1 MSEALSAAPSQ
12 SKVLRRLYL
21 TLFLRGR
28 SSRGLTA
35 QQGTPSIGK
44 KLGFTLFFYALIG
57 CMGLTLLGQSLF
69 SLSIY
74 LHGASMFF
82 VGMFVASSSG
92 ELLFNEDESEILLHR
107 PVSPK
112 AMLWAK
118 VSVLLQVSFWLILAF
133 NLAGLVGGS
142 VKNLMFLPAHLI
154 SSGVLALFC
163 TAGVV
168 LVYQLC
174 LRWFGRERL
183 DGLMTFAQVVMTL
196 IMVLGS
202 QMVPRILL
210 YLPGG
215 IELGAENW
223 WLSLL
228 PPVWFAALDETLAGR
243 GDPVLW
249 GLAGFGVSATALI
262 VFLAFGKL
270 AQSYQSGLQMM
281 GESAAPCVPAGGRG
295 RWIRKWISIPPL
307 AWWLR
312 NPVERAGFH
321 LVTAYIFR
329 DRDVKLRLYPGLAP
343 IAMMPLIFMF
353 NGSGQ
358 GGDSKFMM
366 ILSGSYLPVIPMLA
380 LNLLRFS
387 QHWQAADVFL
397 ITPTTG
403 PGRLI
408 IGARKAANLFLTLP
422 ALIVMAAAVAW
433 MGKGPAGWAYLL
445 PGLLALPVYGRVACL
460 GKGQLPFSLPGEAA
474 KSAGRGLMFML
485 AMISAMSLGGIGAV
499 ADHMGY
505 FWQFLCIEALL
516 AILGCFLMDR
526 RILKQPWATVED

>member
-1 MSEALSAAPSQ
+1 
-12 SKVLRRLYL
+12 
-21 TLFLRGR
+21 
-28 SSRGLTA
+28 
-35 QQGTPSIGK
+35 
-44 KLGFTLFFYALIG
+44 
-57 CMGLTLLGQSLF
+57 
-69 SLSIY
+69 
-74 LHGASMFF
+74 MFF

-118 VSVLLQVSFWLILAF
+118 ISVMMQVSFWLILAF

-142 VKNLMFLPAHLI
+142 LKNLMFLPAHLI
-154 SSGVLALFC
+154 SSAMLAMFC

-196 IMVLGS
+196 MMVLGS
-202 QMVPRILL
+202 QMVPRIML

-249 GLAGFGVSATALI
+249 GLAGFGVSATAVI

-281 GESAAPCVPAGGRG
+281 SESTAPRVPTGGRG

-307 AWWLR
+307 VWWLK
-312 NPVERAGFH
+312 NPVERAGFN
-321 LVTAYIFR
+321 LVAAYIFR

-353 NGSGQ
+353 NGSGR

-408 IGARKAANLFLTLP
+408 NGARKAVNLFLTLP
-422 ALIVMAAAVAW
+422 ALIVMGAAVTW
-433 MGKGPAGWAYLL
+433 MGKGPSGWSYLL

-474 KSAGRGLMFML
+474 KSAGRGLMFMF
-485 AMISAMSLGGIGAV
+485 AMISAMALGGIGAV
-499 ADHMGY
+499 ADHFGY
-505 FWQFLCIEALL
+505 FWQFVGIEALL
-516 AILGCFLMDR
+516 AILASFLMDR
-526 RILKQPWATVED
+526 RILKQPWTTVED